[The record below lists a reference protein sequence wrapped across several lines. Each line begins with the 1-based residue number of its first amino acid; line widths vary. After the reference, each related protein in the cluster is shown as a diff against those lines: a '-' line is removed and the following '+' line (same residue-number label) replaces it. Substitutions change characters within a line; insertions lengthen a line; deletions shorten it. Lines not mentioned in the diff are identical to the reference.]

1 MAVGQRSGPPV
12 PADVMDLESALTRI
26 AHLMARAKQ
35 HHSIAVEADVPVD
48 RAAVPILR
56 LLADSGPLRT
66 SELAVRLAVEAPHIT
81 RQVHRLEEL
90 DYLERVADPG
100 DRRAHRVQLTRA
112 GLDAADRIAAVSQRR
127 VQHALAHWSP
137 QDREQ
142 LAILFH
148 RMVDDFLA
156 NAPDVGL
163 PAVQAGHVGSG
174 SRPAPPKGTA

>member
-1 MAVGQRSGPPV
+1 MAARQRPGVPV
-12 PADVMDLESALTRI
+12 PADITDLESALTRI

-35 HHSIAVEADVPVD
+35 HHSIAAEAEVPVD

-56 LLADSGPLRT
+56 LLAGSGPLRT

-100 DRRAHRVQLTRA
+100 DRRAHRVRLTRD
-112 GLDAADRIAAVSQRR
+112 GQDAADRIRTVSQRR
-127 VQHALAHWSP
+127 VQHALAHWSS
-137 QDREQ
+137 QDRKQ

-156 NAPDVGL
+156 NAVDEDH
-163 PAVQAGHVGSG
+163 PAN
-174 SRPAPPKGTA
+174 P

>member
-1 MAVGQRSGPPV
+1 MAVRQRSGLPV

-35 HHSIAVEADVPVD
+35 HHSIATEAEVPVD

-56 LLADSGPLRT
+56 LLADSRPLRT

-112 GLDAADRIAAVSQRR
+112 GQDAADRIRTVSQRR
-127 VQHALAHWSP
+127 VQHALAHWSA
-137 QDREQ
+137 QDRKQ

-156 NAPDVGL
+156 NAPDEGL
-163 PAVQAGHVGSG
+163 AAAAAGHAHSGPGSP
-174 SRPAPPKGTA
+174 SSQGTA